1 MADTLS
7 IKPVLKLIAELPTEY
22 QERLVLIG
30 GQAIAFWGAYFLE
43 NRITQAQAAALTSSD
58 LDIVAGTQQGVRL
71 LAQAWNARPHF
82 PTADDQVPNMAVI
95 ELHRPELLHRP
106 EIKKSGHFKVDVMN
120 SVYGGLDAAHMVAAS
135 ELVEWDLDN
144 DGQQLVRFNVMTPP
158 MLLWTRIA
166 NLQYQ
171 HKGPL
176 ATEREIVRTTV
187 LCQIVHEYLWNFA
200 QEMFT
205 DSSARRPALN
215 HAAFVYRDIAKKRE
229 TRQVLANH
237 PELIEPLLSAIPRSA
252 HWPEGFD
259 LGVSNWQR
267 WLVKR
272 TDVLIRHRENRAA
285 IRKQK
290 MSLL

>member
-43 NRITQAQAAALTSSD
+43 NRLTQAQAAALTSSD

-71 LAQAWNARPHF
+71 LAQAWNAQPYF
-82 PTADDQVPNMAVI
+82 PKADDQVPNMAVI
-95 ELHRPELLHRP
+95 ELHRPNLLNRTG
-106 EIKKSGHFKVDVMN
+106 IKGSGHFKVDVMN

-144 DGQQLVRFNVMTPP
+144 DRQHLVRFNVMTPP

-171 HKGPL
+171 HKGPG
-176 ATEREIVRTTV
+176 ATQREVVRTTA
-187 LCQIVHEYLWNFA
+187 LCQIVHEYLLNFA
-200 QEMFT
+200 QETFT
-205 DSSARRPALN
+205 DKDARRPALN

-237 PELIEPLLSAIPRSA
+237 PELIEPLLKAIPHSA
-252 HWPEGFD
+252 HWPDGFTK
-259 LGVSNWQR
+259 GVGNWHR

-272 TDVLIRHRENRAA
+272 TDVLIRHRANRAE
-285 IRKQK
+285 IREQK
-290 MSLL
+290 KSL